1 MNDWRSYDFVA
12 ETYARVHAPRLS
24 EPARDLVA
32 LAGVDAG
39 SRVLDVGT
47 GTGIAAEAA
56 VAAGAIAVGID
67 ESMGMLRV
75 GGTARRGIR
84 IAAAEAID
92 LPFRD
97 GVFDVLV
104 ANFVVAH
111 FTKYQTALYDMA
123 RVLRPEG
130 RVALSAWADGED
142 DLSRTWLEL
151 LEEAVPREILQPA
164 LAERLP
170 WRDRFRHREALQEA
184 MMDTGLRHVRS
195 EVRRYRFQYSLDEYV
210 DGLGTWAAGRFV
222 RSMLGE
228 PAYAALVERAR
239 AVFAERFADPVN
251 DFREVVLAVG
261 TKP

>member
-1 MNDWRSYDFVA
+1 VNDWRSYDFVA
-12 ETYARVHAPRLS
+12 ETYARVHSPRLS
-24 EPARDLVA
+24 DPARDLVA

-47 GTGIAAEAA
+47 GTGVAAEAA
-56 VAAGAIAVGID
+56 VAAGAAVVGID
-67 ESMGMLRV
+67 ESIGMLRV
-75 GGTARRGIR
+75 GGTDRPSIR

-97 GVFDVLV
+97 GTFDVLT
-104 ANFVVAH
+104 ASFVVAH
-111 FTKYQTALYDMA
+111 FTKYQTALYDMM
-123 RVLRPEG
+123 RVLRPDG
-130 RVALSAWADGED
+130 RMALSAWADGD
-142 DLSRTWLEL
+142 DELSRTWFEILEQ
-151 LEEAVPREILQPA
+151 AVPREILQPA

-170 WRDRFRHREALQEA
+170 WRNRFRHREALQEA

-195 EVRRYRFQYSLDEYV
+195 EVRRYHFQYSLDEYV

-228 PAYAALVERAR
+228 PAYASLVERAR
-239 AVFAERFADPVN
+239 AVFAERFADPLN

-261 TKP
+261 AKP